1 MRIYFEERLGDILVF
16 LIGQEEIEYVCDK
29 LFEVVEKVD
38 YIYDVYYSE
47 VEVMLILFFYGFMI
61 IGLCS

>member
-16 LIGQEEIEYVCDK
+16 LTGQEEIEYVCDK

-38 YIYDVYYSE
+38 YSYDVYYSE
-47 VEVMLILFFYGFMI
+47 VEVMLILFLYGFMI
-61 IGLCS
+61 IGLFS